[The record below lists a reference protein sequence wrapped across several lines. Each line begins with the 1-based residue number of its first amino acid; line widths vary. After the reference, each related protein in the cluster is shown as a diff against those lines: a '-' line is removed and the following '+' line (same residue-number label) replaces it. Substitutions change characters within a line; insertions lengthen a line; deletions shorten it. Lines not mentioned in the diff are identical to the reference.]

1 MSNKNSHYDAGGI
14 SVIDVI
20 KAKLTP
26 EQYEGFLLGSVIK
39 YSLRL
44 NFKNQRDCDAAK
56 LADYAMWLNEEY
68 HGKESK
74 ESSERRDPENE
85 ESSLERL
92 PLSSGNKEEVGQRYF
107 EGRHKP

>member
-1 MSNKNSHYDAGGI
+1 MSNKHSYYDQGGI
-14 SVIDVI
+14 GVIDVI

-44 NFKNQRDCDAAK
+44 NFKNQSVSDAAK

-68 HGKESK
+68 YGKESK
-74 ESSERRDPENE
+74 ESS
-85 ESSLERL
+85 
-92 PLSSGNKEEVGQRYF
+92 
-107 EGRHKP
+107 

>member
-1 MSNKNSHYDAGGI
+1 MSDKNSYYDAGNI

-44 NFKNQRDCDAAK
+44 NFKNQKESDAAK
-56 LADYAMWLNEEY
+56 LAEYSMWLNEEY
-68 HGKESK
+68 YAKK
-74 ESSERRDPENE
+74 SSERRDPENE
-85 ESSLERL
+85 ESSLERISL
-92 PLSSGNKEEVGQRYF
+92 RAAKEEVEQRYF
-107 EGRHKP
+107 EGRYRP

>member
-26 EQYEGFLLGSVIK
+26 EQYEGFLLGNILK

-44 NFKNQRDCDAAK
+44 NFKNQRVGDASK
-56 LADYAMWLNEEY
+56 LAEYAMWLNEEY
-68 HGKESK
+68 YGKESK
-74 ESSERRDPENE
+74 ESSQRRDPENE
-85 ESSLERL
+85 ITPLERL
-92 PLSSGNKEEVGQRYF
+92 PLSSGTKKEVEQRYF